1 MLFLRQALWAIVV
14 RGGSELTDTI
24 MSLEEVAKM
33 LKVSERTVQREVT
46 AGKLKAFKVGR
57 SLRFRLEEVEK
68 YMKRQEILP
77 SESVESK
84 GDL

>member
-1 MLFLRQALWAIVV
+1 M
-14 RGGSELTDTI
+14 TDTI

-77 SESVESK
+77 SESVESI
-84 GDL
+84 

>member
-1 MLFLRQALWAIVV
+1 
-14 RGGSELTDTI
+14 LTDTI

-77 SESVESK
+77 SESVESI
-84 GDL
+84 